1 MDKTLTISIIEAVI
15 FLLPLITLF
24 IKMGKLAQ
32 LIDDNTEDIHDL
44 KVQQNDTTKL
54 LSEISTTL
62 AEISTKVTLLL
73 ENKIKTE

>member
-1 MDKTLTISIIEAVI
+1 
-15 FLLPLITLF
+15 
-24 IKMGKLAQ
+24 MGKLAQ

-44 KVQQNDTTKL
+44 RIQQNDTTKL

>member
-1 MDKTLTISIIEAVI
+1 MDKTLTIGIIEAVI

-24 IKMGKLAQ
+24 IKLGKLAQ
-32 LIDDNTEDIHDL
+32 RIDDNTDDIHDL